1 MHVVFTCLPRAVA
14 PAKCARSRAGMVC
27 RPSEARLTGVTPF
40 LATRA
45 GYHGDEQLW
54 QRPKITERLN
64 AMTEEE
70 FGDFRRKLGSEHQ
83 GKDRNQI
90 LDVMRFNAK
99 KTFSEDFLCE
109 ILGLQTEYQR
119 LVTASINSAKAALM
133 AAEASVK
140 SAVAGEIAARS
151 AERSA
156 RAAEKAVIL
165 MVTSIVVAI
174 MALAVSL
181 YVAMK

>member
-1 MHVVFTCLPRAVA
+1 M
-14 PAKCARSRAGMVC
+14 
-27 RPSEARLTGVTPF
+27 
-40 LATRA
+40 AT
-45 GYHGDEQLW
+45 
-54 QRPKITERLN
+54 TEDYREKLN
-64 AMTEEE
+64 AMPEDE
-70 FGDFRRKLGSEHQ
+70 FGDFRRRLGSEHQ

-90 LDVMRFNAK
+90 LDVIRFNAK

-109 ILGLQTEYQR
+109 ILGLQTEYQK

-140 SAVAGEIAARS
+140 SAVAGEIAGRS

-165 MVTSIVVAI
+165 MVASVVVATV
-174 MALAVSL
+174 ALGVSL
-181 YVAMK
+181 YSALK